1 MMIYSFSLH
10 PFVLITYPFKS
21 LAITFPPPLI
31 YFSLHLSLL
40 LILPLFLPN
49 SHTMTLSRII
59 TISMT
64 LFILPFFQFPL
75 LLTPLL
81 HLQLLIPYH
90 YSQLSGFQLWFLI
103 IYPIIPFPF
112 HLLSTF
118 LLIYGL
124 YFPLFLFQLI
134 LFFQIILKF
143 LILYLKYFILSYPKH
158 NLPISQSSV
167 SLP

>member
-59 TISMT
+59 TKEKVIEDEEDTSKHA
-64 LFILPFFQFPL
+64 FD
-75 LLTPLL
+75 
-81 HLQLLIPYH
+81 
-90 YSQLSGFQLWFLI
+90 I
-103 IYPIIPFPF
+103 INGVMD
-112 HLLSTF
+112 HME
-118 LLIYGL
+118 
-124 YFPLFLFQLI
+124 
-134 LFFQIILKF
+134 KE
-143 LILYLKYFILSYPKH
+143 
-158 NLPISQSSV
+158 
-167 SLP
+167 